1 MKRVLLAAALFL
13 AAASAPAQPRITY
26 DQGSDGKSV
35 VFTLVDKNESG
46 TTTVLL
52 RFAELSNCI
61 GLGPGVHKYA
71 VCSDNA
77 RFLTLR
83 PLDREQHV
91 GFDFAYRTFHGV
103 LDPKHVDTNF
113 VYRMPCAAGR
123 PVEVGRTV
131 DVLDEY
137 TKGDDDPKEYL
148 GFVFLMRPGDTVYAM
163 RRGVVRKIRI
173 PERGAED
180 VRFTTRTPS
189 LEIEQPDGTIA
200 RYITLDAANLF
211 VGEGDEVLPSTP
223 LALVGTQ
230 DGEHYRLSV
239 QICWAETNP
248 EGTWEQDYLRFRR
261 YFPRFRTTDGD
272 VVPGARGTYTP
283 LVDEA
288 LVAAE
293 LTKKEI
299 KRLSATRK

>member
-1 MKRVLLAAALFL
+1 MKRILLAAALFL

-123 PVEVGRTV
+123 PVKVGRTV
-131 DVLDEY
+131 DVLDRY
-137 TKGDDDPKEYL
+137 TRKPDDSKTEL
-148 GFVFLMRPGDTVYAM
+148 GFAFQLKQGDTLYAM

-173 PERGAED
+173 PEREREQ
-180 VRFTTRTPS
+180 VEFTTRTPS
-189 LEIEQPDGTIA
+189 LEIEHPDGTVA
-200 RYITLDAANLF
+200 RYITFDAANLL

-223 LALVGTQ
+223 LALSGTL

-239 QICWAETNP
+239 QICWAETNL
-248 EGTWEQDYLRFRR
+248 EGAWEQDYIRFRR

-272 VVPGARGTYTP
+272 LVPESGQAYTP

-288 LVAAE
+288 LVACE
-293 LTKKEI
+293 LTKKEL
-299 KRLSATRK
+299 KRLSAARK